1 MSTSNA
7 PLQAQLIGLLARQPG
22 ARAADLAAELGV
34 SGVALHRQLKGAQ
47 TDVVTLGKARR
58 TRYALRRAL
67 RGDAADIPVYQIDEA
82 GRAELLAPLTPVR
95 PSGTVLPLAGS
106 AWPVPAE
113 SADGLWSGLP
123 YPLQDMRPQGYMG
136 RQFARAEH
144 AALGVPADPTEWSDD
159 DVLHALARTGV
170 DVSGNLL
177 LGDTAYA
184 RWMQHKLTAPEPL
197 PAANLGAAYAALAE
211 RAVALGVPGSSAA
224 GEFPKFAAQR
234 ALPGA
239 ATPHVLVKFSGAD
252 GSPAVQRWADL
263 LVCEHLALEC
273 AATLEGLQAARSR
286 ILQHAGRTFL
296 EVERFDRHGAFGRC
310 PLVCME
316 TVNAEFI
323 GEATNDWPRLAARL
337 VRHNLLSAPHAAA
350 IDSAWWFGRLI
361 ANSDMHLGNLSFT
374 PRGGVFTLAPLYDML
389 PMLYAP
395 LPGGEV
401 PPRSFEP
408 PTPLPPQRPAW
419 LAACGAAIAFW
430 QRCAG
435 DGRIS
440 EAFRQMCRGNGERLE
455 VMAERV

>member
-1 MSTSNA
+1 MSPPSA
-7 PLQAQLIGLLARQPG
+7 LSLERLMGLLARQPG
-22 ARAADLAAELGV
+22 VRAADLAAELGV
-34 SGVALHRQLKGAQ
+34 SGVALHRQLKRAQ
-47 TDVVTLGKARR
+47 AKVVVLGKARR

-67 RGDAADIPVYQIDEA
+67 RGDAADIPVYQVDET
-82 GRAELLAPLTPVR
+82 GRAELLAQLTLVR
-95 PSGTVLPLAGS
+95 SSGSVLPLAGS

-113 SADGLWSGLP
+113 AADGLWSGLP

-144 AALGVPADPTEWSDD
+144 AALAVPADPAEWSDD
-159 DVLHALARTGV
+159 DVLYALARTGV

-177 LGDTAYA
+177 LGNAAYE
-184 RWMQHKLTAPEPL
+184 RWMQHKLAAPEPL
-197 PAANLGAAYAALAE
+197 PAATLGAAYAALAE
-211 RAVALGVPGSSAA
+211 RAVAQGVPGSSAA

-234 ALPGA
+234 ALDGA

-263 LVCEHLALEC
+263 LVCEHLALES
-273 AATLEGLQAARSR
+273 AATLEGVQVARSR
-286 ILQHAGRTFL
+286 IVQRGGRTFL
-296 EVERFDRHGAFGRC
+296 EVERFDRHGAFGRS
-310 PLVCME
+310 PLVCLE
-316 TVNAEFI
+316 TINAEFI
-323 GEATNDWPRLAARL
+323 GEAATDWSRLAARL
-337 VRHNLLSAPHAAA
+337 VRQNLLTAPDAAA
-350 IDSAWWFGRLI
+350 IDRAWWFGRLI

-374 PRGGVFTLAPLYDML
+374 PRGGAFALALLYDML

-401 PPRSFEP
+401 PPRNFEP

-435 DGRIS
+435 DRRIS
-440 EAFRQMCRGNGERLE
+440 EAFRQECRGNRERLE
-455 VMAERV
+455 AVAERV